1 MMSKQTWYGCS
12 CLSGCQETP
21 RKVGDFYF
29 IILFFINSHPHQI
42 FFFSREMTFFN
53 YIVLY
58 YIVIKIVDV
67 TILIELNIFLLSY

>member
-29 IILFFINSHPHQI
+29 IFYFLLILTPSI
-42 FFFSREMTFFN
+42 FFPREMNFYY

-58 YIVIKIVDV
+58 YIVIKIVHV
-67 TILIELNIFLLSY
+67 TILIELNIFLLFY